1 MINDLDTNAQQWNY
15 VDDTTTSKVVVKGG
29 VSHVQAIANRIIEWS
44 RENRVQLNAKSK
56 EQRAFDPVIIEGKEV
71 ELVTSTK
78 LLGLTIANNLT
89 WNDHVTEITKKAS
102 KRLFS
107 LTQLKRPGVP
117 KQDLAMFYVSC
128 MRSVTDYAAPVFF
141 NGLPQYLKNELVRL
155 EKRAISIITPGKCN
169 LAIEVGVTPIL
180 EHCQFCGSAVV
191 VYEGILS
198 LSFKK
203 VLRKLNM

>member
-1 MINDLDTNAQQWNY
+1 MIKDLDTNAQQWNY

-56 EQRAFDPVIIEGKEV
+56 EQRAKRAFDPVIIEGKEV

-78 LLGLTIANNLT
+78 LLGLTIANSLT

-169 LAIEVGVTPIL
+169 LAIEVGVTSIL
-180 EHCQFCGSAVV
+180 EHCQFCGSVV
-191 VYEGILS
+191 I
-198 LSFKK
+198 
-203 VLRKLNM
+203 